1 MAKKIYYDDEKDLE
15 GLKWTAKVVDFGVG
29 LSVIAAINEVYAAS
43 GYLRDRPDL
52 YRFKVK
58 HFCNLAVRYATLME
72 NEIKSSM
79 KCQSFWLDYS
89 DRVIDEAEQDI
100 LLFRLSVKQE
110 LDNAKI
116 KDSQLLSFVECARVM
131 LDLSVKLFD
140 GVMDASKE
148 KFGKDYRKNFLEF
161 RIDSVLGFWEKM
173 CEVLYRG
180 KKVDLNTPHVKGLFD
195 KMCDKFAEGGY
206 IQACLEEA
214 QKNNPEFEENEVEVK
229 GQEAATQLRHT

>member
-1 MAKKIYYDDEKDLE
+1 MAKKIYYEDEKDLE

-58 HFCNLAVRYATLME
+58 GFCNLAVKSATLME
-72 NEIKSSM
+72 NEIKNSM
-79 KCQSFWLDYS
+79 KSQSFWLDYS
-89 DRVIDEAEQDI
+89 DKVIDEAEQDI

-131 LDLSVKLFD
+131 LDMSVKLFD
-140 GVMDASKE
+140 GVMEASRE
-148 KFGKDYRKNFLEF
+148 KFGREYKKYFTEF
-161 RIDSVLGFWEKM
+161 RCGDVFWFWEKM
-173 CEVLYRG
+173 CELLYKG
-180 KKVDLNTPHVKGLFD
+180 KNVDLNTNNIKGLFD
-195 KMCDKFAEGGY
+195 KMCDKFAGGEY
-206 IQACLEEA
+206 IHACLEEA
-214 QKNNPEFEENEVEVK
+214 QRNNPEFVENEVEVK